1 MYGPLCSESALSIFG
16 LISFGLAMTCSSVL
30 PPPHHMRRSDFVS
43 NRAAALHAPE
53 FGPGRFRVTRTLR
66 LTLQTGFIP
75 LRKTKPYR
83 LYKQASRRF
92 QGETKVTKDE
102 MDVS

>member
-1 MYGPLCSESALSIFG
+1 
-16 LISFGLAMTCSSVL
+16 
-30 PPPHHMRRSDFVS
+30 MRRSDFVS

-66 LTLQTGFIP
+66 LTLQTAFMP

-83 LYKQASRRF
+83 LYKPVSGGF
-92 QGETKVTKDE
+92 QGETQVTKDE
-102 MDVS
+102 VDVADLERFSAKVCPGLEPSTAKLRC